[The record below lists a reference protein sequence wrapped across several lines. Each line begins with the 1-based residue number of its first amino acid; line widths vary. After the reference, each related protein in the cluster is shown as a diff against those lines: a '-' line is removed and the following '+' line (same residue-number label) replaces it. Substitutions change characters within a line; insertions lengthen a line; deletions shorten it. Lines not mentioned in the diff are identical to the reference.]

1 MDKNKFWFWNYIISF
16 IKEQDIDFEVD
27 FSDIGTKQLRSLFTS
42 YCLVFNIDAGT
53 AECDACLWDIFDHL
67 NFDETLEEKFNNFML
82 EFLE

>member
-1 MDKNKFWFWNYIISF
+1 MDKNKFWFWNYITFF

-27 FSDIGTKQLRSLFTS
+27 FSDIATKQLRSLFTS
-42 YCLVFNIDAGT
+42 YCLMFNIDTDT
-53 AECDACLWDIFDHL
+53 AECEACLRDIFDIV